1 MRKEILRIIHG
12 ITPAYAGKREGPKNA
27 QSKVGDHPRVCGEKC
42 IPLTRGHGRQGSPP
56 RMRGKVQ
63 LGEIDLQDIWITP
76 AYAGKSG
83 PCPDRVPPA
92 GDHPRVCGEKSQS
105 TSASP
110 RALGSPP
117 RMRGKGVKQSNSR
130 IRMGITPAYAGKSL
144 LKLLHHVGLRD
155 HPRVCGEKAYSL
167 VINGSEWGSPP
178 RMRGKGTKRCSSRR
192 GGRITPAYAGKSKR
206 IAPSS
211 VLFGDHPRVCGEKSF
226 AADPGR
232 SAWGSPPRMRG
243 KDVSHCELLPRA
255 GITPAYAGK
264 STKQEKHRDKA
275 RDHPRVCGEKS
286 HCVLSLYVV
295 LGSPPRMRGKATRQR
310 PGVRRRRITPAYAG
324 KSPPSGGFPP
334 LSQDHPRVCGEK

>member
-1 MRKEILRIIHG
+1 MGSPPRMRGKVMRKEILRIIHG

-117 RMRGKGVKQSNSR
+117 RMRGKG
-130 IRMGITPAYAGKSL
+130 
-144 LKLLHHVGLRD
+144 
-155 HPRVCGEKAYSL
+155 
-167 VINGSEWGSPP
+167 
-178 RMRGKGTKRCSSRR
+178 TKRCSSRR

-211 VLFGDHPRVCGEKSF
+211 VLFGDHPRVCGEKIFHFSHTV
-226 AADPGR
+226 GQL
-232 SAWGSPPRMRG
+232 GSPPRMRG
-243 KDVSHCELLPRA
+243 KD
-255 GITPAYAGK
+255 
-264 STKQEKHRDKA
+264 
-275 RDHPRVCGEKS
+275 
-286 HCVLSLYVV
+286 
-295 LGSPPRMRGKATRQR
+295 
-310 PGVRRRRITPAYAG
+310 
-324 KSPPSGGFPP
+324 
-334 LSQDHPRVCGEK
+334 

>member
-130 IRMGITPAYAGKSL
+130 IRMGITPAYAGKSCIY
-144 LKLLHHVGLRD
+144 RSTTSISWD

-211 VLFGDHPRVCGEKSF
+211 VLFGDHPRVCGEKHTTF
-226 AADPGR
+226 FVRPR
-232 SAWGSPPRMRG
+232 KWGSPPRMRG
-243 KDVSHCELLPRA
+243 KAKNATLGGGKR

-264 STKQEKHRDKA
+264 
-275 RDHPRVCGEKS
+275 
-286 HCVLSLYVV
+286 
-295 LGSPPRMRGKATRQR
+295 
-310 PGVRRRRITPAYAG
+310 RRTAA
-324 KSPPSGGFPP
+324 
-334 LSQDHPRVCGEK
+334 

>member
-117 RMRGKGVKQSNSR
+117 RVRGKGVKQSNSR
-130 IRMGITPAYAGKSL
+130 IRMGITPAYAGKSCIY
-144 LKLLHHVGLRD
+144 R
-155 HPRVCGEKAYSL
+155 STTS
-167 VINGSEWGSPP
+167 ISW
-178 RMRGKGTKRCSSRR
+178 
-192 GGRITPAYAGKSKR
+192 
-206 IAPSS
+206 
-211 VLFGDHPRVCGEKSF
+211 DHPRVCGEKSF
-226 AADPGR
+226 KTSTSCWSKGSPPRMRGKGIQPCNQWVRVGITPAYAGKRYEEMLQQAGR
-232 SAWGSPPRMRG
+232 KDHHRVCGEKQKNCPLVSVIWGSPPRMRG
-243 KDVSHCELLPRA
+243 KVHSSLLA
-255 GITPAYAGK
+255 HHHTGITPAYAGK
-264 STKQEKHRDKA
+264 RHQS
-275 RDHPRVCGEKS
+275 V
-286 HCVLSLYVV
+286 
-295 LGSPPRMRGKATRQR
+295 
-310 PGVRRRRITPAYAG
+310 PAVW
-324 KSPPSGGFPP
+324 
-334 LSQDHPRVCGEK
+334 L

>member
-130 IRMGITPAYAGKSL
+130 IRMGITPAYAGKRGW
-144 LKLLHHVGLRD
+144 KN
-155 HPRVCGEKAYSL
+155 CIEKPL
-167 VINGSEWGSPP
+167 
-178 RMRGKGTKRCSSRR
+178 
-192 GGRITPAYAGKSKR
+192 
-206 IAPSS
+206 
-211 VLFGDHPRVCGEKSF
+211 GDHPRVCGEKLF
-226 AADPGR
+226 PAGFKVTFQ
-232 SAWGSPPRMRG
+232 GSPPRMRG
-243 KDVSHCELLPRA
+243 KVLALL
-255 GITPAYAGK
+255 I
-264 STKQEKHRDKA
+264 
-275 RDHPRVCGEKS
+275 V
-286 HCVLSLYVV
+286 
-295 LGSPPRMRGKATRQR
+295 PPS
-310 PGVRRRRITPAYAG
+310 RRITPAYAG
-324 KSPPSGGFPP
+324 KSLTIQKMTTRSR
-334 LSQDHPRVCGEK
+334 DHPRVCGEKFSSMWRRYMVSGSPPRMRGKD

>member
-1 MRKEILRIIHG
+1 MRGKVIVRSRNAVQIGITPAYAGKSARILKRRTEKRDHPRVCGEKLKFGTNVTKNPGSPPRVRGKGIVHVFVPEKLG

-130 IRMGITPAYAGKSL
+130 IRMGITPAYAGKSCIY
-144 LKLLHHVGLRD
+144 R
-155 HPRVCGEKAYSL
+155 STTS
-167 VINGSEWGSPP
+167 ISW
-178 RMRGKGTKRCSSRR
+178 
-192 GGRITPAYAGKSKR
+192 
-206 IAPSS
+206 
-211 VLFGDHPRVCGEKSF
+211 DHPRVCGEKSF
-226 AADPGR
+226 KT
-232 SAWGSPPRMRG
+232 STSCWSKGSPPRMRG
-243 KDVSHCELLPRA
+243 KGIQPCNQWVRV

-264 STKQEKHRDKA
+264 RYEEMLQ
-275 RDHPRVCGEKS
+275 
-286 HCVLSLYVV
+286 
-295 LGSPPRMRGKATRQR
+295 Q
-310 PGVRRRRITPAYAG
+310 AG
-324 KSPPSGGFPP
+324 
-334 LSQDHPRVCGEK
+334 R